1 MAGTRAPLASE
12 PAAPAPVRPLL
23 LAHRGHRPAGPENS
37 LRSVVAAF
45 DVADGAEVDVVVAVD
60 GTAVLRHDDRM
71 PGGFPV
77 RALSV
82 ADMRRLGRRSADEL
96 PTFGEVL
103 DALGT
108 RLAHGVWNV
117 ELKVPGAARALRPFA
132 GRLEGVVFTSFFAA
146 EVLEAKAYFPDR
158 PAGLLASRAPIPF
171 VPPGADLLSVRHPA
185 LAEVRAAHPTARLYA
200 WTVNDADA
208 AARARA
214 AGCEA
219 WIGDDVVELRRLAV
233 G

>member
-1 MAGTRAPLASE
+1 MDGTRAPLAFDAGSR
-12 PAAPAPVRPLL
+12 APVRPLL
-23 LAHRGHRPAGPENS
+23 LAHRGHRAAGPENS

-45 DVADGAEVDVVVAVD
+45 DVADGAEVDVIVAVD

-82 ADMRRLGRRSADEL
+82 ADMRRLGRLSADDL
-96 PTFGEVL
+96 PTFGDVL
-103 DALGT
+103 DALGS
-108 RLAHGVWNV
+108 RLARGVWNV

-132 GRLEGVVFTSFFAA
+132 GRLSGVVFSSFFAA

-158 PAGLLASRAPIPF
+158 PVALLASRAPIPY
-171 VPPGADLLSVRHPA
+171 VPPGTDLLSVRHSA

-200 WTVNDADA
+200 WTLNDAEA
-208 AARARA
+208 ADRARA
-214 AGCEA
+214 AACEA
-219 WIGDDVVELRRLAV
+219 WIGDDVVALRRFA
-233 G
+233 GG